1 MKDTLKSTELIPSD
15 SVKLNEILGK
25 LPDMS
30 RLVGDLVV
38 PEVPIFNTNNLILD
52 NSNIDEVMREIR
64 EQKEDEI
71 RDRKKAIELQKIRNE
86 LLVQNNQLL
95 QNIDG
100 NTLAVI
106 DKFDKL
112 ISSQYATEAIQSE
125 MLEIMRESDKDNSYW
140 DNIKKQLAPILIEKG
155 ADYLIAFIAMAIKYS
170 FSAGIE

>member
-1 MKDTLKSTELIPSD
+1 MKDTLKSTELIPID
-15 SVKLNEILGK
+15 SVNLNEILGE

-100 NTLAVI
+100 GLSTL
-106 DKFDKL
+106 
-112 ISSQYATEAIQSE
+112 
-125 MLEIMRESDKDNSYW
+125 N
-140 DNIKKQLAPILIEKG
+140 
-155 ADYLIAFIAMAIKYS
+155 
-170 FSAGIE
+170 